1 MISESQD
8 FFCKLTP
15 RHRRAFCVV
24 FLGVALSPL
33 AIRACLSPYFACAQ
47 YGLACRPISLALN
60 TGLLVALFRLRSI
73 RALNHPGVAL
83 RLPRAVFWHP
93 LRALDVATIGNPG
106 LRSAYPGLYSGALSG
121 RSIPPSQIC
130 HICRRQM
137 SIHLAIFVTS
147 AVGRCLF
154 PIAIYGEGGDDRPG
168 VRSKASARDQNL

>member
-83 RLPRAVFWHP
+83 RLPQAVFWRP
-93 LRALDVATIGNPG
+93 FRALDVATIGNPG

-121 RSIPPSQIC
+121 RSIPPSQVC

-137 SIHLAIFVTS
+137 FIPHRHLWRGG
-147 AVGRCLF
+147 GRQ
-154 PIAIYGEGGDDRPG
+154 AEGEVKSQRE
-168 VRSKASARDQNL
+168 RSKSIKTKKGQN